1 MKSAP
6 FISFKIFYLFGL
18 LILILCCKP
27 DTILLSSENNIISVH
42 VDNHSVELDFD
53 PINNLI
59 TLTIPFDFENIDI
72 PVAIKTSPGSIHS
85 LSGISSINI
94 INTRSITVTA
104 EDGSVK
110 NYEVRILRKKND
122 ENLILEFILEI
133 GDENYNGI
141 IDNNNNTIKIEIP
154 SHTDITNLVPQI
166 KLSEGSSISPSSNI
180 TINFEEN
187 TSLKVTSESGITRDY
202 EVVFSEIESD
212 ANFLLDFKFQLDE
225 SLFLEGIIIQDT
237 KTVEITVPCHF
248 DITNLSPIVEIS
260 ECAEISITPGSFFN
274 FENNNIFVVTAENG
288 AQRSYV
294 VNVIREENTANFI
307 LSFSFINSQ
316 NKITA
321 EIIEDINNIIFI
333 EVPFD
338 LDLSAIKTE
347 ITVSE
352 NAIVSPNSGLS
363 QNFNNEIK
371 YTVTSKTGISRI
383 YTIKVL
389 TEKSNENYITSFNI
403 NFNSEEIK
411 SLSLA
416 LKTLD
421 ETLDSKTNDWLE
433 LSEMMA

>member
-202 EVVFSEIESD
+202 EVIFSEIESD

-237 KTVEITVPCHF
+237 KTVEITVPYHF

-274 FENNNIFVVTAENG
+274 FENNNIFVVTPENG

-321 EIIEDINNIIFI
+321 EIIDDINNIIFI

>member
-1 MKSAP
+1 
-6 FISFKIFYLFGL
+6 
-18 LILILCCKP
+18 
-27 DTILLSSENNIISVH
+27 
-42 VDNHSVELDFD
+42 
-53 PINNLI
+53 
-59 TLTIPFDFENIDI
+59 
-72 PVAIKTSPGSIHS
+72 
-85 LSGISSINI
+85 
-94 INTRSITVTA
+94 
-104 EDGSVK
+104 
-110 NYEVRILRKKND
+110 
-122 ENLILEFILEI
+122 
-133 GDENYNGI
+133 
-141 IDNNNNTIKIEIP
+141 
-154 SHTDITNLVPQI
+154 
-166 KLSEGSSISPSSNI
+166 
-180 TINFEEN
+180 
-187 TSLKVTSESGITRDY
+187 
-202 EVVFSEIESD
+202 
-212 ANFLLDFKFQLDE
+212 LDFKFQLDE

-237 KTVEITVPCHF
+237 KTVEITVPYHF

-274 FENNNIFVVTAENG
+274 FENNNIFVVTPENG

-321 EIIEDINNIIFI
+321 EIIDDINNIIFI

>member
-1 MKSAP
+1 M
-6 FISFKIFYLFGL
+6 
-18 LILILCCKP
+18 
-27 DTILLSSENNIISVH
+27 
-42 VDNHSVELDFD
+42 
-53 PINNLI
+53 
-59 TLTIPFDFENIDI
+59 
-72 PVAIKTSPGSIHS
+72 
-85 LSGISSINI
+85 
-94 INTRSITVTA
+94 
-104 EDGSVK
+104 
-110 NYEVRILRKKND
+110 
-122 ENLILEFILEI
+122 
-133 GDENYNGI
+133 
-141 IDNNNNTIKIEIP
+141 
-154 SHTDITNLVPQI
+154 
-166 KLSEGSSISPSSNI
+166 
-180 TINFEEN
+180 
-187 TSLKVTSESGITRDY
+187 
-202 EVVFSEIESD
+202 
-212 ANFLLDFKFQLDE
+212 DFKFQLDE

-237 KTVEITVPCHF
+237 KTVEITVPYHF

-274 FENNNIFVVTAENG
+274 FENNNIFVVTPENG

-321 EIIEDINNIIFI
+321 EIIDDINNIIFI

>member
-260 ECAEISITPGSFFN
+260 EYAEISITPGSFFN

-321 EIIEDINNIIFI
+321 EIIDDINNIIFI

>member
-1 MKSAP
+1 M
-6 FISFKIFYLFGL
+6 
-18 LILILCCKP
+18 
-27 DTILLSSENNIISVH
+27 
-42 VDNHSVELDFD
+42 
-53 PINNLI
+53 
-59 TLTIPFDFENIDI
+59 
-72 PVAIKTSPGSIHS
+72 
-85 LSGISSINI
+85 
-94 INTRSITVTA
+94 
-104 EDGSVK
+104 
-110 NYEVRILRKKND
+110 
-122 ENLILEFILEI
+122 
-133 GDENYNGI
+133 
-141 IDNNNNTIKIEIP
+141 
-154 SHTDITNLVPQI
+154 
-166 KLSEGSSISPSSNI
+166 
-180 TINFEEN
+180 
-187 TSLKVTSESGITRDY
+187 
-202 EVVFSEIESD
+202 
-212 ANFLLDFKFQLDE
+212 DFKFQLDE

-260 ECAEISITPGSFFN
+260 EYAEISITPGSFFN

-321 EIIEDINNIIFI
+321 EIIDDINNIIFI

>member
-321 EIIEDINNIIFI
+321 EIIDDINNIIFI